1 MSNEETRERIAGGL
15 RALLKEKPLA
25 KITVGEISAAAGVSR
40 QTFYYHF
47 DNIFEIFKWTIESK
61 VRYKVVRGVKTSCF
75 LAAFREW
82 LIAFERERELTT
94 AFFTS
99 PYVVPAHDHLR
110 NELMP
115 VARETIVERIGAD
128 LPPDKVEVCA
138 SFLVN
143 ANLGVLYDWINAGME
158 VPANKVIGPIHDLLD
173 IILDSEIAEKLNG
186 HAVR

>member
-47 DNIFEIFKWTIESK
+47 DNIFEIYKWTIVSK
-61 VRYKVVRGVKTSCF
+61 VRYKVVRGVKTPCF

-94 AFFTS
+94 AFFPST
-99 PYVVPAHDHLR
+99 YAIVAHGYLR
-110 NELMP
+110 DELMP

-128 LPPDKVEVCA
+128 LPQDKVEVCA

-186 HAVR
+186 NDAR